1 MFLVRSA
8 FWLTAAF
15 IALHP
20 PGVDLGA
27 TATAISGKAVAAGQ
41 QLVVAQILNNDC
53 SLLHCA
59 PANASRSDAPLK
71 TVSTASPHLADADVT
86 MVVSPVNKA
95 APVPRPRPAW
105 MS

>member
-27 TATAISGKAVAAGQ
+27 TATAISSKAVAAGQ
-41 QLVVAQILNNDC
+41 QIVVQQILNNDC
-53 SLLHCA
+53 SLLRCA
-59 PANASRSDAPLK
+59 PTAAASSAVP
-71 TVSTASPHLADADVT
+71 VETASAASPRVPSVDVT
-86 MVVSPVNKA
+86 VEVSPTNKV
-95 APVPRPRPAW
+95 APVPMPRPAW
-105 MS
+105 MG

>member
-41 QLVVAQILNNDC
+41 QMVMEQILNNDC
-53 SLLHCA
+53 SLLRCA
-59 PANASRSDAPLK
+59 PASASHSAAP
-71 TVSTASPHLADADVT
+71 VETASAASPRIPSVDLTVE
-86 MVVSPVNKA
+86 VSPTNRA

-105 MS
+105 MG

>member
-41 QLVVAQILNNDC
+41 QMVMEQILNNDC

-59 PANASRSDAPLK
+59 PVASHSAAP
-71 TVSTASPHLADADVT
+71 VETASAASPRIPSVDLTVE
-86 MVVSPVNKA
+86 VSPTNRA

-105 MS
+105 MG